1 MCKLWNSALA
11 IIRITTTT
19 TKMKTMKNICSSNS
33 SKVVPQSQLKLSLW
47 LLRSNTKYF
56 PMVRGCC
63 FWWQKWSTMVKADR
77 WVQKITQ
84 GEKNWGKISSC
95 KKRTFLFSS
104 PNERNIKVWCMQI
117 KKNKTKTKK
126 PLEPFE
132 RSFADQQKWLVVKR
146 AKDLPSYKKARTVK
160 KVKKAVKVKCT
171 GCDKSFGRQQAQ
183 LFFVLL

>member
-1 MCKLWNSALA
+1 MKAVHSYKCGKKWQKLSYVQVMELCAGHHKNNNNDNKNEDNEKHLQQQQQQSCTS
-11 IIRITTTT
+11 ITT
-19 TKMKTMKNICSSNS
+19 KI
-33 SKVVPQSQLKLSLW
+33 SLW

-84 GEKNWGKISSC
+84 GEK
-95 KKRTFLFSS
+95 
-104 PNERNIKVWCMQI
+104 
-117 KKNKTKTKK
+117 KNKTKK

-183 LFFVLL
+183 LFFVLLQR